1 MSKILYA
8 YSLNKRWLFFLWM
21 AFSMTVSTMRGSWN
35 ETAFALNCVQAD
47 SATFLGWS
55 IVECPYKLSI
65 ALLLAGIF
73 YRTIC

>member
-1 MSKILYA
+1 
-8 YSLNKRWLFFLWM
+8 
-21 AFSMTVSTMRGSWN
+21 VSTMRGSWN

-73 YRTIC
+73 NRKIC